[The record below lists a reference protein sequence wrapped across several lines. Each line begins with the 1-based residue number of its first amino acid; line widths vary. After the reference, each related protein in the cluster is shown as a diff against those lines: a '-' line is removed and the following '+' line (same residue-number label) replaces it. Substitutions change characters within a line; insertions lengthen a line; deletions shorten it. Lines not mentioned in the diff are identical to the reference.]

1 MAGMP
6 NAAIFVQLAN
16 VGEWFLLNNPFH
28 VNIKVIANISLPHT
42 TSTVEI
48 SLLIWP
54 RHKTIFKISSCLIWP
69 RFEQ

>member
-6 NAAIFVQLAN
+6 NAAIFVQQAN
-16 VGEWFLLNNPFH
+16 VGECFLLNNPFH

-48 SLLIWP
+48 SLLI
-54 RHKTIFKISSCLIWP
+54 
-69 RFEQ
+69 